1 MEADSSSENEE
12 AQKNNF
18 ADGEAVLRTYRNEKT
33 AHLVAIITDGVQH
46 DLLMT
51 DKLQFFYLTNSN
63 SDRGHALVTT
73 THKNKLIFLNT
84 ICLDDSKRG
93 RHILKEFEYFMVDGA
108 TSDQNNLIFL
118 GVVAHRLNPNPKRYR
133 CYMFD
138 SSLTSVKAFLA
149 SRVRSFITSAET

>member
-1 MEADSSSENEE
+1 M
-12 AQKNNF
+12 
-18 ADGEAVLRTYRNEKT
+18 
-33 AHLVAIITDGVQH
+33 
-46 DLLMT
+46 
-51 DKLQFFYLTNSN
+51 
-63 SDRGHALVTT
+63 
-73 THKNKLIFLNT
+73 
-84 ICLDDSKRG
+84 
-93 RHILKEFEYFMVDGA
+93 EFEYFMVDGA